1 MNRSVDFSVEG
12 FDASLLSQADQIS
25 DRVDAKPLH
34 DAAAVDFDGFLGNVK
49 L

>member
-12 FDASLLSQADQIS
+12 FDACFFGKTDEFGHRTCVKL
-25 DRVDAKPLH
+25 LH

>member
-1 MNRSVDFSVEG
+1 MNRSVDFSTEWR
-12 FDASLLSQADQIS
+12 DAYLLGQADQIS

-34 DAAAVDFDGFLGNVK
+34 DAAAVDFDGFFGNVK